1 MPTAPPS
8 IDPSIKIVKQF
19 TYRGATRV
27 WSNRYHFDNLA
38 PADNTKWTTLADA
51 VTAAEKA
58 IYMPVSTS
66 FKIIQA
72 VGYDAGS
79 EIPVFSK
86 AYSLVPTGSFATPI
100 DQAGDVCAMVR
111 YSTAQRST
119 KNHPIYLF
127 NYYHRAQGSSAQ
139 PADELNNAQQAAIT
153 TYATNWVTG
162 FSDGAVT
169 HHRCGPQGHVATG
182 VIVDEYLRHR
192 DFPAA

>member
-1 MPTAPPS
+1 
-8 IDPSIKIVKQF
+8 V
-19 TYRGATRV
+19 RR

-51 VTAAEKA
+51 VVTAEKA
-58 IYMPVSTS
+58 IYQPVSTQ
-66 FKIIQA
+66 FHIVEA

-79 EIPVFSK
+79 EIPVFEK
-86 AYSLVPTGSFATPI
+86 AYSTLPTGSFANSV
-100 DQAGDVCAMVR
+100 DQAGDVVAMVR
-111 YSTAQRST
+111 YSTSAKSE

-127 NYYHRAQGSSAQ
+127 NYYHGAKGTTAGAIDDLNPAQKT
-139 PADELNNAQQAAIT
+139 AIT
-153 TYATNWVTG
+153 TYAGLWVTG

-182 VIVDEYLRHR
+182 VLVNGYLRHR